1 MVIVSISQNQ
11 IHMKIASISC
21 LLLALMLG
29 IGSSP
34 AGEVE
39 TNRVPLVGSLRELDR
54 FTFEGNNSFSGTNLW
69 LGLNSTYDFPAQ
81 SHPLASRE
89 AFLSAIE
96 GQLRLGYI
104 HCGFPD
110 ARITAR
116 YDSKADR
123 VVLRIQE
130 GTRYQCGP
138 VEVIGARK
146 IPTQPIVEALTVT
159 NACTEVLMQSFQF
172 LDNAPANRTEAAET
186 NSTKIWVAGQPAHFD
201 DISLRYLSGKVT
213 NTLAKHGFFQSRFT
227 LNVVT
232 NPATQTATLQVKIF
246 DEGPPATIERINVVG
261 NRRNSRKVML
271 NYLGLKPGMA
281 FTGDLA
287 AAMNNRLYHSAR
299 FLTNSVQAGLPDAS
313 GRVKLTV
320 AVVEN
325 NESPPL
331 KDEFEPVD
339 QVMLKTRDWLAKLG
353 DSGEEA
359 VFYVSGYSDGTCSV
373 QCIVAPHRGLL
384 MQEYVMAGG
393 TNRLRR
399 VLILSPS
406 QLALYV
412 AERQQKYV
420 AHLSSAQF
428 KSYIT
433 VETGAPDADGHCMN
447 FEAGAGMQS
456 HTDTT
461 NAPPYALSLSLAP
474 AAFLR
479 MAPGKNFT
487 RRFDGDQLI
496 ISNADTVLKLDTR
509 TGRIIGLTF
518 NAPEPSHLHMSL
530 HFEPNAFGSALA
542 GVERDGA
549 GFANVYRTNS
559 PFGSALVFFG
569 NELLQFPE
577 VDVWLRA
584 RLPAKTYA
592 QLPALLHRLGVE
604 DFLAPWES
612 FIHQHAEP
620 DDLDEKFEIPE
631 EPRPVMGGTFGAE
644 ITAVAQFV
652 LECGDLILPP
662 RSWPWTISRDI
673 AFLFHGQPN
682 FLEPDLTE
690 ICRSDDLG
698 PIGCLAIARIQNSL
712 KSPLAKA
719 TAARGLQRLSAEA
732 FRSDCRLFL
741 DERYFVGQCAIPLAA
756 SLGNLNEQELDAVVA
771 SVPASGADFV
781 RDCARRV
788 HAAPKGQLLFE
799 TLAPALD
806 AYWEKEGK
814 QKVADELKKVG
825 R

>member
-1 MVIVSISQNQ
+1 
-11 IHMKIASISC
+11 MKITSISC
-21 LLLALMLG
+21 LLLALALCTESG
-29 IGSSP
+29 P
-34 AGEVE
+34 ARGTG
-39 TNRVPLVGSLRELDR
+39 TNDTPQVGSLRELDR
-54 FTFEGNNSFSGTNLW
+54 FIFEGNNSFSGTNLW
-69 LGLNSTYDFPAQ
+69 LDLNSTCNFPVQ
-81 SHPLASRE
+81 SHPLAPRN

-96 GQLRLGYI
+96 SQLRLGYI

-123 VVLRIQE
+123 VVVRIQE
-130 GTRYQCGP
+130 GSRYLCGP

-146 IPTQPIVEALTVT
+146 IPAQPIVEALTVT
-159 NACTEVLMQSFQF
+159 NACTDVLLQSFQF
-172 LDNAPANRTEAAET
+172 LDNAPANRTEVAET
-186 NSTKIWVAGQPAHFD
+186 NSTKMWVAGQPAHFD

-213 NTLAKHGFFQSRFT
+213 NTLAKHGFFQSRST
-227 LNVVT
+227 LDVVT
-232 NPATQTATLQVKIF
+232 NPATRTAVLQVKIL
-246 DEGPPATIERINVVG
+246 DEGPSATIDRIKVVG
-261 NRRNSRKVML
+261 NRKNSRKVML

-287 AAMNNRLYHSAR
+287 ATINNRLYHSAR
-299 FLTNSVQAGLPDAS
+299 FLTNSVQTSLPDAS

-331 KDEFEPVD
+331 NGKFEPVD
-339 QVMLKTRDWLAKLG
+339 QVMLKTRDRLARLN
-353 DSGEEA
+353 DSGEES
-359 VFYVSGYSDGTCSV
+359 VFSVSGYSDGTCSV
-373 QCIVAPHRGLL
+373 QCIIAPYHGLL
-384 MQEYVMAGG
+384 VREDVTVGG

-399 VLILSPS
+399 ALILSPS

-420 AHLSSAQF
+420 AHPSAAQF
-428 KSYIT
+428 TSYIT
-433 VETGAPDADGHCMN
+433 METEAPEADGHCMS
-447 FEAGAGMQS
+447 FEAGADMKSLGK
-456 HTDTT
+456 TT
-461 NAPPYALSLSLAP
+461 NAPPYVLSLSLAP
-474 AAFLR
+474 AAFLHQW
-479 MAPGKNFT
+479 PDKHFT
-487 RRFDGDQLI
+487 RRFDGDQLVM
-496 ISNADTVLKLDTR
+496 SNAETVLKLDTR

-592 QLPALLHRLGVE
+592 QLPALLHRLGAE

-620 DDLDEKFEIPE
+620 DDPDEKFEIAE
-631 EPRPVMGGTFGAE
+631 EPRPVMGGTIGAGLSAATKF
-644 ITAVAQFV
+644 I
-652 LECGDLILPP
+652 LEGSDLIFQP
-662 RSWPWTISRDI
+662 RSWPWTVSRDI
-673 AFLFHGQPN
+673 ALLYRNHQDFL
-682 FLEPDLTE
+682 LPDLTE
-690 ICRSDDLG
+690 LYHSGDAG
-698 PIGCLAIARIQNSL
+698 PIGCLVTAWMLQGRDT
-712 KSPLAKA
+712 PLSKA
-719 TAARGLQRLSAEA
+719 MAAQGLLRLSAEA

-741 DERYFVGQCAIPLAA
+741 DERYFVGQCATPLAT
-756 SLGNLNEQELDAVVA
+756 SLGNLNEQELDAVVTL
-771 SVPASGADFV
+771 VPAGGADFV

-788 HAAPKGQLLFE
+788 RAAPKGQPLFE

-806 AYWEKEGK
+806 AYWEKEGM
-814 QKVADELKKVG
+814 QKVADELKKIANQ
-825 R
+825 

>member
-1 MVIVSISQNQ
+1 
-11 IHMKIASISC
+11 MKIASISC
-21 LLLALMLG
+21 LLLVLALG
-29 IGSSP
+29 AESGP
-34 AGEVE
+34 ARAAE
-39 TNRVPLVGSLRELDR
+39 TNKAPLVGSLRELDR
-54 FTFEGNNSFSGTNLW
+54 FIFEGNNSFSGTNLW

-81 SHPLASRE
+81 SHPLAPRD

-96 GQLRLGYI
+96 SQLRLGYI

-110 ARITAR
+110 ARITAC

-123 VVLRIQE
+123 VVVRIQE

-146 IPTQPIVEALTVT
+146 IPTQSIVETLTVT

-213 NTLAKHGFFQSRFT
+213 NALAKHGFFLSRFT

-232 NPATQTATLQVKIF
+232 NPATQTATLQVKIL
-246 DEGPPATIERINVVG
+246 DEGPPAIIDRINVVG
-261 NRRNSRKVML
+261 NQKNSRKVML
-271 NYLGLKPGMA
+271 NYLDLKPGMA
-281 FTGDLA
+281 FTSDLA
-287 AAMNNRLYHSAR
+287 ATINNRLYHSAR
-299 FLTNSVQAGLPDAS
+299 FLTNSVQTNPPDVS

-325 NESPPL
+325 NEGPPL
-331 KDEFEPVD
+331 TGKFEPVE
-339 QVMLKTRDWLAKLG
+339 QAILKTRDWLAKLD

-359 VFYVSGYSDGTCSV
+359 VLSASGYSDGTCSV
-373 QCIVAPHRGLL
+373 QCILAPHRGLL
-384 MQEYVMAGG
+384 VLENMMAGG
-393 TNRLRR
+393 TNRFRR
-399 VLILSPS
+399 ALLLSPS
-406 QLALYV
+406 RIALY
-412 AERQQKYV
+412 ASEQQQKYV
-420 AHLSSAQF
+420 AHLSSSQF
-428 KSYIT
+428 TSYIT
-433 VETGAPDADGHCMN
+433 METEAPDADGHCMN

-456 HTDTT
+456 LGDAT
-461 NAPPYALSLSLAP
+461 NAPPYALSMSLAP

-479 MAPGKNFT
+479 LTPGKHFT

-518 NAPEPSHLHMSL
+518 NAPEPSHLHTSL

-584 RLPAKTYA
+584 RLPAQTYA
-592 QLPALLHRLGVE
+592 QLPALLHRLGAE

-620 DDLDEKFEIPE
+620 DDPDEKFEIPE

-644 ITAVAQFV
+644 ITAAAQFV
-652 LECGDLILPP
+652 LACGDLILPP

-712 KSPLAKA
+712 KSPLAKV

-741 DERYFVGQCAIPLAA
+741 DEHYATGQFAARLAA
-756 SLGNLNEQELDAVVA
+756 TLGELNEPELEAVVA
-771 SVPASGADFV
+771 SMPDGGADFV
-781 RDCARRV
+781 RDCAGRV
-788 HAAPKGQLLFE
+788 RMAPKGQALID

-814 QKVADELKKVG
+814 QKVADELKKLANN
-825 R
+825 